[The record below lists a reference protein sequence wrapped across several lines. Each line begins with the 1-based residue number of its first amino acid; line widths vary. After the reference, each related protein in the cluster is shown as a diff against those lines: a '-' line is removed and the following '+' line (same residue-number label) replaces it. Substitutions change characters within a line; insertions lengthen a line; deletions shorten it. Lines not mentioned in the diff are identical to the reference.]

1 MAPQLKP
8 AIERV
13 TKAIW
18 LSLYQAR
25 ALDLQIAAK
34 GDY

>member
-8 AIERV
+8 AIESITEALRR
-13 TKAIW
+13 
-18 LSLYQAR
+18 SLNQAR
-25 ALDLQIAAK
+25 ALDLQITAK